1 MISNNR
7 ADYSSADE
15 WLSALKQD
23 ELWQTQLLQLQN
35 STSTDAST
43 FRDRALEKIGKG
55 ETYGFWDS
63 YNHQVGPVVREVW
76 EIAELSLSKLK
87 IQTIGMLSMEWL
99 EQQATKVIKKP
110 VAKEKAEEPTETSVS
125 PIVQET
131 FADRVKAIIRKAA
144 EKNGQQIN
152 ANPRGNKVAY
162 LFNIN
167 AEAFCKAMDEMVS
180 TYGEKL
186 KDLLGGSLNCLQVT
200 KVCFFIGSV
209 VRMHVINDVN
219 LQTVDMLFAFEGYYD
234 NLQTV
239 KAKLGDK
246 KATSDQ
252 NVVLG
257 YFEGILRKY
266 TA

>member
-1 MISNNR
+1 M
-7 ADYSSADE
+7 SS
-15 WLSALKQD
+15 
-23 ELWQTQLLQLQN
+23 
-35 STSTDAST
+35 
-43 FRDRALEKIGKG
+43 EKYHYEPGAIHNDHHKEVNIG
-55 ETYGFWDS
+55 
-63 YNHQVGPVVREVW
+63 QVPERVLNDLIRNFF
-76 EIAELSLSKLK
+76 KDD
-87 IQTIGMLSMEWL
+87 
-99 EQQATKVIKKP
+99 
-110 VAKEKAEEPTETSVS
+110 AEEAEVVEEIVDDGTPAPEGKAVTSAPPV
-125 PIVQET
+125 VQET
-131 FADRVKAIIRKAA
+131 FADRVKAIMRKAA
-144 EKNGQQIN
+144 TKNGQQIETS
-152 ANPRGNKVAY
+152 AKGHAGVY
-162 LFNIN
+162 IYHIN

-186 KDLLGGSLNCLQVT
+186 KELLGGSLNCLQVT

-252 NVVLG
+252 MVVLG
-257 YFEGILRKY
+257 YFEGLLRKY

>member
-1 MISNNR
+1 MGFNIKNNYGPNIEVN
-7 ADYSSADE
+7 AGGKVT
-15 WLSALKQD
+15 LVQD
-23 ELWQTQLLQLQN
+23 KNGLWHTE
-35 STSTDAST
+35 D
-43 FRDRALEKIGKG
+43 
-55 ETYGFWDS
+55 
-63 YNHQVGPVVREVW
+63 
-76 EIAELSLSKLK
+76 
-87 IQTIGMLSMEWL
+87 
-99 EQQATKVIKKP
+99 
-110 VAKEKAEEPTETSVS
+110 AEEAEVLEEIVDDSAPAPDGKAVTSAPPV
-125 PIVQET
+125 VQET

-144 EKNGQQIN
+144 TKNGQKIETS
-152 ANPRGNKVAY
+152 AKGHAGAY
-162 LFNIN
+162 LYNIN

-186 KDLLGGSLNCLQVT
+186 KELLGGTLNCLQVT

-257 YFEGILRKY
+257 YFEGLLRKY